1 MSLLSLQL
9 KTETVEEQ
17 YNHLEGNRYKPQL
30 ALLVM
35 TRLREIHAQIMLG
48 DDKTSLQSAVPILQY
63 CISLAQYMAQSDES
77 TVSELLVQ
85 LAMIKRAQGNSHE
98 ATRSLLL
105 EALSSALNYN
115 LVHSLYCMLSEEL
128 STQSHQT
135 LPQDITKS
143 VPPSRSSETKRLS
156 RQGSRSSSRVSAYGT
171 LGVSREEKEWFKE
184 RKTEGYQAWC
194 AMRTA
199 AYTLQPV
206 EKLHQLSSELHN
218 VEMTT
223 PLSDK
228 LLSKL
233 PDIVV
238 LDLYGSTENLSSMLY
253 TLDTPTVD
261 SLLPLSQ
268 STTPKGIT
276 WFQLL
281 GYYKGLLKQCFL
293 SSNSMWR
300 LHVHCLT
307 PCLLPRVQ
315 VLRSFLQTHCPN
327 FNKFCNLPNVPPV
340 FLSSENSDSDT
351 SSTDAPAYLT
361 ATDGEVAILWY
372 TPYDKSPDIVNGL
385 VGLNTKPIK
394 TLLYNN
400 LHTMGIEVH
409 IIKNVYRS
417 QLVELCSVWEKLATA
432 CNEYLTQ
439 QAARPLSRSPS
450 RMRQRSI
457 EQSKLATPIE
467 LKVNVAKMSN
477 KLKVNTIVYKVIQLV
492 YCEQRK
498 CKQHV

>member
-1 MSLLSLQL
+1 M
-9 KTETVEEQ
+9 
-17 YNHLEGNRYKPQL
+17 
-30 ALLVM
+30 
-35 TRLREIHAQIMLG
+35 
-48 DDKTSLQSAVPILQY
+48 
-63 CISLAQYMAQSDES
+63 
-77 TVSELLVQ
+77 
-85 LAMIKRAQGNSHE
+85 
-98 ATRSLLL
+98 
-105 EALSSALNYN
+105 
-115 LVHSLYCMLSEEL
+115 
-128 STQSHQT
+128 
-135 LPQDITKS
+135 
-143 VPPSRSSETKRLS
+143 
-156 RQGSRSSSRVSAYGT
+156 
-171 LGVSREEKEWFKE
+171 
-184 RKTEGYQAWC
+184 
-194 AMRTA
+194 
-199 AYTLQPV
+199 
-206 EKLHQLSSELHN
+206 
-218 VEMTT
+218 
-223 PLSDK
+223 
-228 LLSKL
+228 
-233 PDIVV
+233 
-238 LDLYGSTENLSSMLY
+238 
-253 TLDTPTVD
+253 
-261 SLLPLSQ
+261 
-268 STTPKGIT
+268 
-276 WFQLL
+276 
-281 GYYKGLLKQCFL
+281 
-293 SSNSMWR
+293 
-300 LHVHCLT
+300 
-307 PCLLPRVQ
+307 
-315 VLRSFLQTHCPN
+315 
-327 FNKFCNLPNVPPV
+327 

-477 KLKVNTIVYKVIQLV
+477 ILKVNTIVYKVIQLV

>member
-1 MSLLSLQL
+1 MSSFSLQL
-9 KTETVEEQ
+9 KEETVEEH
-17 YNHLEGNRYKPQL
+17 YNLLEGNRYKPQL
-30 ALLVM
+30 ALLVNA
-35 TRLREIHAQIMLG
+35 RLREIHAQIMLG
-48 DDKTSLQSAVPILQY
+48 DDKTSLQSTIPTLQY
-63 CISLAQYMAQSDES
+63 CVSLAQYITQSDES
-77 TVSELLVQ
+77 TVSELLLQ
-85 LAMIKRAQGNSHE
+85 LAMIKSAQGNNHK

-115 LVHSLYCMLSEEL
+115 LVHCLYCLLSEEL
-128 STQSHQT
+128 CTQSHQI

-143 VPPSRSSETKRLS
+143 VPPSRSSERKRIS
-156 RQGSRSSSRVSAYGT
+156 RQGSRSSSRVSVHGT

-184 RKTEGYQAWC
+184 RKKEGYQAWC

-199 AYTLQPV
+199 AYTLQLV

-233 PDIVV
+233 PDVVV
-238 LDLYGSTENLSSMLY
+238 LDLCGSTEGLSSMLY
-253 TLDTPTVD
+253 SLDMPTVD

-281 GYYKGLLKQCFL
+281 GYYKRLLKQCFL

-307 PCLLPRVQ
+307 PHFLPRVR
-315 VLRSFLQTHCPN
+315 VLCSFLQTYCPN
-327 FNKFCNLPNVPPV
+327 FSKFCDLPNVPPV
-340 FLSSENSDSDT
+340 FLSSERSDDD
-351 SSTDAPAYLT
+351 SSSADAPPYLT
-361 ATDGEVAILWY
+361 ATEGEIAILWY
-372 TPYDKSPDIVNGL
+372 TPYDKSSDIVNGL
-385 VGLNTKPIK
+385 VALNTKPIK
-394 TLLYNN
+394 SLLYTN

-409 IIKNVYRS
+409 IIKDVYHS

-467 LKVNVAKMSN
+467 LKVNVAG
-477 KLKVNTIVYKVIQLV
+477 VYQIESEYNCL
-492 YCEQRK
+492 
-498 CKQHV
+498 